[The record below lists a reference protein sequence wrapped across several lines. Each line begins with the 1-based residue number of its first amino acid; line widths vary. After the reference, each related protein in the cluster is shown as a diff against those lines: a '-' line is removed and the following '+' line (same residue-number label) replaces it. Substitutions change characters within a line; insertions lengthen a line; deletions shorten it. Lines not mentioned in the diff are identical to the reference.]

1 MTGLAKSL
9 ERDPQVESLLRSR
22 ERELG
27 LPPFIDRPLSQALPE
42 WIGWGRGR
50 GIER

>member
-9 ERDPQVESLLRSR
+9 ERDPQLESLLRKR
-22 ERELG
+22 TKELSVPSY
-27 LPPFIDRPLSQALPE
+27 LDRPLSQALPQ

-50 GIER
+50 GLER